1 MGTTFRSEMAAIM
14 KIGKYSVNAFSL
26 FLAGTIFFLPLVA
39 AAEFS
44 FRKPGGK
51 GHSFVNYTWLLQQD
65 GFWPALG
72 ASFRLAVLSGAL
84 NLILMV
90 PTMVVLNLK
99 AKRYKS
105 IVDFIC
111 ILPLIIPVVSLAIG
125 AQVSMPEFLQNTDYE
140 LVFFFVIVA
149 LPYTYRALDSAI
161 SAVDIKVLVEAS
173 RSLGASWF
181 STIMK
186 VIIPAIRTGIIG
198 SLFLSFALA
207 VGEFTLTSLLHWD
220 TFPTWTVV
228 AAQQNILGAI
238 AISVF
243 SFALAIF
250 VLTSVGI
257 LSARKKSLNLVI
269 ETEEVE

>member
-1 MGTTFRSEMAAIM
+1 MASIM
-14 KIGKYSVNAFSL
+14 KLGKYSVNAFTL
-26 FLAGTIFFLPLVA
+26 ILAGTIFFLPLIA

-44 FRKPGGK
+44 FRNPGGK

-65 GFWPALG
+65 GFLPALG
-72 ASFRLAVLSGAL
+72 ASLRLAILSGAL

-90 PTMVVLNLK
+90 PTMVILNLK

-105 IVDFIC
+105 LVDFIC

-161 SAVDIKVLVEAS
+161 SAIDIKVLVEAS

-181 STIMK
+181 STIVK
-186 VIIPAIRTGIIG
+186 VIIPAIKSGIIG

-257 LSARKKSLNLVI
+257 LTARKKSLNLVVA
-269 ETEEVE
+269 TEEVE

>member
-1 MGTTFRSEMAAIM
+1 M
-14 KIGKYSVNAFSL
+14 KIGRYTVNAFSL
-26 FLAGTIFFLPLVA
+26 FLAGTIFVIPLVA

-44 FRKPGGK
+44 FRNPGGK
-51 GHSFVNYTWLLQQD
+51 GHSFVNYSWLLHQD

-72 ASFRLAVLSGAL
+72 VSFRLAVLSGAL

-90 PTMVVLNLK
+90 PTMVVLSLK

-125 AQVSMPEFLQNTDYE
+125 AQVSMPEILQNTDYE

-161 SAVDIKVLVEAS
+161 TSVDIKVLVEAS
-173 RSLGASWF
+173 RSLGASWI
-181 STIMK
+181 STIIK
-186 VIIPAIRTGIIG
+186 VIIPAIRSGIIG

-207 VGEFTLTSLLHWD
+207 VGEFTLTSLLHWE

-243 SFALAIF
+243 SFAIAIV

-257 LSARKKSLNLVI
+257 LAARKKSLTL
-269 ETEEVE
+269 EPATEEVA